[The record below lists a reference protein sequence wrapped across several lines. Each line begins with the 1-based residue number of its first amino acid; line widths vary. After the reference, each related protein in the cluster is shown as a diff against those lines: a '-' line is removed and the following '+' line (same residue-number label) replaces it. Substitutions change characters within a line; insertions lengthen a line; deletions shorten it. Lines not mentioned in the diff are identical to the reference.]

1 MPEPASAARD
11 TAERLRERGERLT
24 PQRLLVLDILRD
36 APGHLSA
43 GTVLALALARYPYL
57 NQATVYRT
65 LTWLRDQ
72 GLATAVDLGN
82 GHTEYEYC
90 RAGEHHHHLVCE
102 RCRQTIELD
111 DALVAPLAEAIRAR
125 LGFVPRLDHLAV
137 FGLCRTC
144 QASVTAGGGSG

>member
-1 MPEPASAARD
+1 MHDPSSVARD

-24 PQRLLVLDILRD
+24 PQRLIVLDILRD

-43 GTVLALALARYPYL
+43 GAVLERALARYPYL

-82 GHTEYEYC
+82 GHTEYEYQGSG
-90 RAGEHHHHLVCE
+90 AHHHLVCE
-102 RCRQTIELD
+102 QCRQTIALD
-111 DALVAPLAEAIRAR
+111 DALVAPLAAAIRAHH
-125 LGFVPRLDHLAV
+125 GFAPRLDHLAV
-137 FGLCRTC
+137 FGVCRAC
-144 QASVTAGGGSG
+144 QASAASGGGSG